1 MAYLSQKLP
10 IRLYTIFMVYHMVY
24 HDFLYVLLISNKEVH
39 YIICYKQTLSIY
51 IIYISIMLL
60 LNIRVVT

>member
-1 MAYLSQKLP
+1 MTYLSQKLP
-10 IRLYTIFMVYHMVY
+10 IRLRTIFMVYHMVY